1 MSTEDLPQNEAQPT
15 PPAGSGAGVGGWLM
29 RFWREWRSFII
40 FLVIMFSF
48 RSAIA
53 DWNDVPSGSMLPT
66 ILIGDRI
73 LVDKLAYDLKLPF
86 TTVHLSTWGAPR
98 RGDIVVFYSPA
109 DGVRLV
115 KRVIGLP
122 GDQISMQDNQLVIN
136 GTPVHYASRN
146 LTAGEFPGVSEQQ
159 EFKMEQLEGKV
170 HRMLITPDRPSMR
183 SFATVTV
190 PPDSFLM
197 MGDNRDNSNDSRYI
211 GFVPRGD
218 ILGRASRVV
227 MSLDSDH
234 WYMPRSDRFFA
245 PLD

>member
-1 MSTEDLPQNEAQPT
+1 MPPPVIPQPGFTAKLIEVAR
-15 PPAGSGAGVGGWLM
+15 A
-29 RFWREWRSFII
+29 FWREWRG
-40 FLVIMFSF
+40 FLVFLLVMFSF

-86 TTVHLSTWGAPR
+86 TTVHVSTWGQPR

-115 KRVIGLP
+115 KRVIGVP
-122 GDQISMQDNQLVIN
+122 GDQISMIDNHLVIN
-136 GTPVHYASRN
+136 GAALQYEERGAATTDHDSGP
-146 LTAGEFPGVSEQQ
+146 Q
-159 EFKMEQLEGKV
+159 ELRTEQLEGKP
-170 HRMLITPDRPSMR
+170 HLMLITPQRPAMR
-183 SFATVTV
+183 SFAVVQV
-190 PPDSFLM
+190 PPDAFLM

-211 GFVPRGD
+211 GFVPRGE

-227 MSLDSDH
+227 FSLDPDH
-234 WYMPRSDRFFA
+234 WYAPRAGRF
-245 PLD
+245 LTMLN

>member
-1 MSTEDLPQNEAQPT
+1 MPENENTQHMQPAQGPQT
-15 PPAGSGAGVGGWLM
+15 MRIWLYH
-29 RFWREWRSFII
+29 FWREWRGFLI
-40 FLVIMFSF
+40 FLLVMFTF

-86 TTVHLSTWGAPR
+86 TTVHLSTWGQPR

-115 KRVIGLP
+115 KRVIGVP
-122 GDQISMQDNQLVIN
+122 GDRIAMADNRLVVNGSALHYEMRGEVRTDPRLGPQIL
-136 GTPVHYASRN
+136 A
-146 LTAGEFPGVSEQQ
+146 L
-159 EFKMEQLEGKV
+159 EQLDGKP
-170 HRMLITPDRPSMR
+170 HLMLVTPERRAMR
-183 SFATVTV
+183 SFAPVQV
-190 PPDSFLM
+190 PPDAFLM

-211 GFVPRGD
+211 GFVPRAD

-227 MSLDSDH
+227 FSLDPER
-234 WYMPRSDRFFA
+234 WYAPRTDRFLTV
-245 PLD
+245 LD

>member
-1 MSTEDLPQNEAQPT
+1 MSDT
-15 PPAGSGAGVGGWLM
+15 PPNEPQSGFSGKAMGHA
-29 RFWREWRSFII
+29 RNFWREWRGFIV
-40 FLVIMFSF
+40 FLVVMFSF

-86 TTVHLSTWGAPR
+86 TTVHMSTWGEPK

-115 KRVIGLP
+115 KRVIGVP
-122 GDQISMQDNQLVIN
+122 GDRVSMNNNHLVIN
-136 GTPVHYASRN
+136 GVPVQYEAR
-146 LTAGEFPGVSEQQ
+146 GETSPDPKDYGGPQ
-159 EFKMEQLEGKV
+159 ELKLEQLDGRP
-170 HRMLITPDRPSMR
+170 HLMLVTPQRPAMR
-183 SFATVTV
+183 SFPPVEV
-190 PPDSFLM
+190 PPDEFLM

-211 GFVPRGD
+211 GFVPRGE

-227 MSLDSDH
+227 FSLDPDH
-234 WYMPRSDRFFA
+234 WYAPRAGRF
-245 PLD
+245 LSVLN

>member
-1 MSTEDLPQNEAQPT
+1 MSTEDLPQNDTQSK
-15 PPAGSGAGVGGWLM
+15 PPASGSGTGGWLL

-73 LVDKLAYDLKLPF
+73 LVDKLAYDLKFPF
-86 TTVHLSTWGAPR
+86 TTVHLSTWGAPK

-122 GDQISMQDNQLVIN
+122 GDQISMQDNQLTIN
-136 GTPVHYASRN
+136 GAPVQYASRD
-146 LTAGEFPGVSEQQ
+146 LVAGEFPGVSEQQ
-159 EFKMEQLEGKV
+159 QFRMEQLEGKA
-170 HRMLITPDRPSMR
+170 HRMLITPERPSMR

-190 PPDSFLM
+190 PADSFLM

-234 WYMPRSDRFFA
+234 WYKPRSDRFFA

>member
-1 MSTEDLPQNEAQPT
+1 MTTDM
-15 PPAGSGAGVGGWLM
+15 PPPDVPKTGLLAKTSSSLAT
-29 RFWREWRSFII
+29 FWREWRSFLI
-40 FLVIMFSF
+40 FLLIMFSF

-86 TTVHLSTWGAPR
+86 TTLHMSTWGEPK

-115 KRVIGLP
+115 KRVIGIP
-122 GDQISMQDNQLVIN
+122 GDEIGMNNNHLVIN
-136 GTPVHYASRN
+136 GTPLQYEAR
-146 LTAGEFPGVSEQQ
+146 GEITTDPKGGPQ
-159 EFKMEQLEGKV
+159 ELRVEQLDGKP
-170 HRMLITPDRPSMR
+170 HLMLVTPERPAMR
-183 SFATVTV
+183 SFPSVRV
-190 PPDSFLM
+190 PPEAFLM

-211 GFVPRGD
+211 GFVPRAD

-227 MSLDSDH
+227 FSLDPDN
-234 WYMPRSDRFFA
+234 WYAPRSGRF
-245 PLD
+245 LTILN